1 MIYKKNEEGED
12 LPLQDWQEFTFNVET
27 TVPPQL
33 VFKEGEYLGMRI
45 NSIIYEIA
53 QDQRSI
59 TYKITGSVYGKR
71 ISKS

>member
-1 MIYKKNEEGED
+1 
-12 LPLQDWQEFTFNVET
+12 
-27 TVPPQL
+27 
-33 VFKEGEYLGMRI
+33 MRI